1 MYTVKFQLY
10 STRNSLSIR
19 IYLALS
25 NEYYLFLRQH
35 VVRSPPGGEVEQF
48 MNLDAELIAASP
60 LIDLDSH
67 FVTGGLSTIIATN
80 PGFCYYDGKPFKRR
94 SSVQNGNLNDGRL
107 SNQN

>member
-67 FVTGGLSTIIATN
+67 FVTIDGLTVVFVTDI
-80 PGFCYYDGKPFKRR
+80 F
-94 SSVQNGNLNDGRL
+94 GNCLSGRAPL
-107 SNQN
+107 S